1 MDAYYFDIDG
11 TWSDWYVNEDGNH
24 ECKFTIVNEF
34 PVPTGYDGCVV
45 SIANSRVERPDG
57 ASITDLNPE
66 DFLLFRLN

>member
-1 MDAYYFDIDG
+1 MDAYYFDIAG

-24 ECKFTIVNEF
+24 ECKFTIVNVF
-34 PVPTGYDGCVV
+34 LVPTGYDGCVV

>member
-1 MDAYYFDIDG
+1 MDAYYFDIAG

-24 ECKFTIVNEF
+24 ECKYTIVNEF
-34 PVPTGYDGCVV
+34 LVPTGYDGCVV

-57 ASITDLNPE
+57 ASITDRNPE

>member
-34 PVPTGYDGCVV
+34 LVPAGYDGCVV
-45 SIANSRVERPDG
+45 SIANSRVE
-57 ASITDLNPE
+57 
-66 DFLLFRLN
+66 

>member
-34 PVPTGYDGCVV
+34 LVPAGYDGCVV

-57 ASITDLNPE
+57 ASITDLNPA